1 MAFVGDNLPLES
13 MSMGIYRIYLDTSV
27 IGGCCD
33 AEFAEDSNRV
43 LQGVCDG
50 KLVALFSETVLAE
63 LNNAPAPV
71 LGILQGIPV
80 ENLERIELSDEVYDL
95 REAYLQARILSPK
108 WSDDL
113 LHVAAATVARA
124 DAMVSWNFRHIVR
137 LDKIKAYNRINF
149 ELGYGNM
156 TILSPR
162 EVIFDAEE

>member
-1 MAFVGDNLPLES
+1 MSNNLFLGRR
-13 MSMGIYRIYLDTSV
+13 MSIYRIYLDTSV

-33 AEFAEDSNRV
+33 KQFAEDSLRV
-43 LQGVCDG
+43 IQGIQEG
-50 KLVALFSETVLAE
+50 KLVALISEVILAE
-63 LNNAPAPV
+63 LENAPQDV
-71 LGILQGIPV
+71 FEILHSIPL
-80 ENLERIELSDEVYDL
+80 ENLERIELRDEIYDL
-95 REAYLQARILSPK
+95 QEAYLAAGILSAK

-162 EVIFDAEE
+162 EVFFDAEE